1 MSRVRGV
8 EITIQY
14 SEGCPNWQ
22 LAEERVR
29 SALAQCGRVS
39 TNLTFER
46 VDTPER
52 AEAAGFRGSP
62 TILVNGRDPFAESS
76 PPVGLTCRL
85 FVTPDGLAGS
95 PTTEQ
100 LVHAIESAATLSSA
114 GDA

>member
-1 MSRVRGV
+1 M

-85 FVTPDGLAGS
+85 FVTPDGVAGS
-95 PTTEQ
+95 PTTGQ